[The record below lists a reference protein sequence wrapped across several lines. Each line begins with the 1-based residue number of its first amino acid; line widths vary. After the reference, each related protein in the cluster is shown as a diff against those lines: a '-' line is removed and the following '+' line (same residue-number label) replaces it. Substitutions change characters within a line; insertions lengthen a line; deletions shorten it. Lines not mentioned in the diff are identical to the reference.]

1 MPAKVRQ
8 RKKSSSPSEKDTA
21 LHGVNPAASDHTD
34 PEHSPEFE
42 IVCIGGSAGGI
53 EAVTDLLSG
62 LAPDTGMA
70 FVIVQHLDPTH
81 SSMLAEILDK
91 DTPMPVCTAADG
103 MQVEPNHVYVIPPG
117 KDMVIG
123 DGVLQLSPRTQP
135 RGIHRPIDHFLRS
148 LAEEHGF
155 KSIGVILSG
164 MGSDG
169 SLGIEEIKAAGGI
182 TFAQDRSADQT
193 SMPTHA
199 IATGCIDMV
208 MSPAEIARELNRI
221 PQHPLMHPP
230 TQAQDTSH
238 RAFERIIDTIR
249 NVVGVDFAN
258 YKRNTLHRRIT
269 RRMVLHKFEDLDKY
283 AAFVSEH
290 TSEAEALYQ
299 DILINVTS
307 FFRDPEAYDELQGKL
322 FPDLTA
328 NRARS
333 EPIRVWALGCSTG
346 EEAYSIAMAYSEF
359 AERAG
364 VSTPMQIFA
373 TDLNGIGIEKARA
386 GIYAKGIS
394 QDVSPERLRRFFIDI
409 DGSYR
414 ICKPIRDM
422 CVFARQNV
430 LSDPP
435 FSRLDIVA
443 CRNVLIYLEPVLQQ
457 RLIPMLHYALRNK
470 GYLWLGMSETIGS
483 YRDLF
488 EAQDLKYKFYI
499 RRPGAAGS
507 PALMLERPSLAM
519 QRLQSKIS
527 LPMPD
532 TKIADQNREADR
544 ILLARYAPPSV
555 VLTRDLE
562 IIQFRGDTSPYLT
575 PAPGKASL
583 NLLKMLREGLA
594 ASVRRTAQAALRDQV
609 TMREENLR
617 VRFEGGFR
625 DITIEAIPIKAAR
638 GNEALLLLFQDKNA
652 PAFREPSISVPN
664 ASPDDA
670 EREIAQLRQELAD
683 TREYLQSV
691 IEQQEAMNEELQSAN
706 EEVQSTNEELQS
718 INEELETSKEEIQS
732 SNEELTTV
740 NDELQARNIE
750 LTRSN
755 NDLLNVLGSAHLPI
769 VILGRDLRIRRITP
783 AAEAVLNLIPGDI
796 GRPLNDIKLAT
807 PIPDLE
813 ELLLEVLDDITVR
826 EVKVQDRK
834 GCWFLVRVRPYRT
847 LENQI
852 DGVVLMFIDIDALQ
866 RSEAALAE
874 SEGRFAQLANSAPV
888 LIWVSSGERVLYAND
903 SMVDFLG
910 TNPIG
915 QDFDWTGFVHPLDR
929 DNFRETYRRSK
940 EGREPFNMQARFR
953 RRDGQYRWLK
963 IIAQPR
969 MSGADFLG
977 YVGCAFDIGDLKD
990 AEAALREADTSKN
1003 RFLAIVGHELRNPLA
1018 AVHNSIQVLKLGK
1031 PDSSTFQT
1039 ALDIIDR
1046 QSRNMVRMIDDLL
1059 DISRIQHGMVR
1070 LQIERIDLLQT
1081 IHRVIAATEHDRR
1094 RANQHIKLIQP
1105 EQPIWVEADPVR
1117 MEQIFSNLLVN
1128 ASKFTLEGGHVTVN
1142 VALDAGA
1149 PVIMG
1154 NGGGSA
1160 AAAQPIVTV
1169 CIIDDGVGLSPQ
1181 MVEQVFGL
1189 FVQAETERSRASLG
1203 LGLGLPLTRQLVELH
1218 GGTIRATSEGV
1229 GRGVQFEVRLP
1240 TVAANAE
1247 DRIEKTPKLPE
1258 SRGDKVLIVDDNA
1271 DAADVMKII
1280 LELADY
1286 RTQIAYDGKQ
1296 AIDCAQ
1302 AYHPDIVLLD
1312 IYLPDTTGWELAPR
1326 IRKECGLGQAL
1337 IVAVTGIDSPAD
1349 RKRSAE
1355 AGIDRH
1361 LTKPVDMALLWKYIN
1376 EWKQEQQA
1384 AAAQAA
1390 ATPEQTAAP

>member
-1 MPAKVRQ
+1 MTAKTRQ
-8 RKKSSSPSEKDTA
+8 RKKPPSPAETSTA
-21 LHGVNPAASDHTD
+21 LPGVNPAASDHTG
-34 PEHSPEFE
+34 PAHSPEFE
-42 IVCIGGSAGGI
+42 IVCIGASAGGI
-53 EAVTDLLSG
+53 EAVSDLLTG

-81 SSMLAEILDK
+81 SSVLAEILAK
-91 DTPMPVCTAADG
+91 ETPIPVLTAQQD
-103 MQVEPNHVYVIPPG
+103 MTVEPNHVYVIPPG

-123 DGVLQLSPRTQP
+123 DGALQLSPRTQT
-135 RGIHRPIDHFLRS
+135 RGVHRPVDRFLRS
-148 LAEEHGF
+148 LAEEHGY
-155 KSIGVILSG
+155 KSIAVILSG

-169 SLGIEEIKAAGGI
+169 SLGIEEIKAAGGM
-182 TFAQDRSADQT
+182 TFAQDRSADQS

-199 IATGCIDMV
+199 VATGCVDLV

-221 PQHPLMHPP
+221 ASHPLLHTT
-230 TQAQDTSH
+230 TQEEETSN
-238 RAFERIIDTIR
+238 RAFERIVETVR
-249 NVVGVDFAN
+249 NVTGVDFSN

-283 AAFVSEH
+283 AKFLSEN
-290 TSEAEALYQ
+290 TAEAEALYQ

-307 FFRDPEAYDELQGKL
+307 FFRDPEAYDVLKDKV
-322 FPDLTA
+322 FPELTA
-328 NRARS
+328 SRPRT

-359 AERAG
+359 AEHAG
-364 VSTPMQIFA
+364 VSTPIQIFA
-373 TDLNGIGIEKARA
+373 TDLNGVGIEKARS
-386 GIYAKGIS
+386 GIYAKGIT
-394 QDVSPERLRRFFIDI
+394 QDVSPERLRRFFIDV

-422 CVFARQNV
+422 CIFARQNV

-435 FSRLDIVA
+435 FSRLDVVA

-457 RLIPMLHYALRNK
+457 RLIPMLHYALRSK

-483 YRDLF
+483 YRELF
-488 EAQDLKYKFYI
+488 DAQDLKYKFYT
-499 RRPGAAGS
+499 RRATAVRS
-507 PALMLERPSLAM
+507 PSLLLERPSLAM
-519 QRLQSKIS
+519 QRLQSRSNLQVPEPKVV
-527 LPMPD
+527 
-532 TKIADQNREADR
+532 DQNREADR

-555 VLTRDLE
+555 VLTRELE

-638 GNEALLLLFQDKNA
+638 GDEALLLLFQDKNA
-652 PAFREPSISVPN
+652 VPFREPALAAPIST
-664 ASPDDA
+664 PDEA
-670 EREIAQLRQELAD
+670 EREITQLRQELSD

-740 NDELQARNIE
+740 NDELHSRNLE

-796 GRPLNDIKLAT
+796 GRPLSDIKLAT

-813 ELLLEVLDDITVR
+813 GLLIEVLDDIAVR

-834 GCWFLVRVRPYRT
+834 GCWFLVRIRPYRT
-847 LENQI
+847 LENLI

-866 RSEAALAE
+866 RGEAALAE

-888 LIWVSSGERVLYAND
+888 LIWVSAAERVLYIND
-903 SMVDFLG
+903 AMIDFLG
-910 TNPIG
+910 VNPI
-915 QDFDWTGFVHPLDR
+915 DKEFDWATFVHPLDR
-929 DNFRETYRRSK
+929 DSFREIYARSRD
-940 EGREPFNMQARFR
+940 GREPFNIQARFR
-953 RRDGQYRWLK
+953 RGDGRYRWLK
-963 IIAQPR
+963 IVAQPR
-969 MSGADFLG
+969 MSGDDFLG

-990 AEAALREADTSKN
+990 AESALREADNSKN

-1018 AVHNSIQVLKLGK
+1018 AVHNSIQVLKLGQ
-1031 PDSSTFQT
+1031 PNSATFQT
-1039 ALDIIDR
+1039 ALEVIDR

-1070 LQIERIDLLQT
+1070 LQIERVDLMQT
-1081 IHRVIAATEHDRR
+1081 INRVIAATEHDRQ
-1094 RANQHIKLIQP
+1094 RANQHIKLIATGQP
-1105 EQPIWVEADPVR
+1105 VWVEADPVR

-1128 ASKFTLEGGHVTVN
+1128 ASKFTLENGHITVK
-1142 VALDAGA
+1142 VSLEPGT
-1149 PVIMG
+1149 P
-1154 NGGGSA
+1154 SA
-1160 AAAQPIVTV
+1160 ANPNGVAVPAQPIASI

-1218 GGTIRATSEGV
+1218 GGTIHATSEGV

-1240 TVAANAE
+1240 TVPPADTNEAQNREA
-1247 DRIEKTPKLPE
+1247 LPD

-1296 AIDCAQ
+1296 AIDLAQ
-1302 AYHPDIVLLD
+1302 AFQPDIVLLD
-1312 IYLPDTTGWELAPR
+1312 IYLPDTTGWELSKR
-1326 IRKECGLGQAL
+1326 LREECGRRKVL
-1337 IVAVTGIDSPAD
+1337 IIAVTGIDSVAD
-1349 RKRSAE
+1349 RRRSAD

-1361 LTKPVDMALLWKYIN
+1361 LTKPVDMAMLWKYVN
-1376 EWKQEQQA
+1376 EWKHARQA
-1384 AAAQAA
+1384 EDA
-1390 ATPEQTAAP
+1390 ATATPPEQTAAP